1 MAEWKQTL
9 EPYIKVQERV
19 MTTALNPTVGED
31 LIVGVTFISDAGP
44 SNPTL
49 ITGQKEFLKT
59 YASSEV
65 TKDYL
70 AGIDSL
76 YSGEMPSGLAST
88 MWANA
93 YRLAGSTTLL
103 CVRASKGDNTYFTK
117 PLLETEGQSA
127 QKYVLKDGELLKSI
141 DGGFKL
147 SIDDSG
153 DESYHNSDGWSINVR
168 GVGIFGNR
176 VTDEGIAYDYYVP
189 DLMELVER
197 LNETSKFF
205 SPDYEFYKGVD
216 IQSGVAKTPAEAKSV
231 VFREVYLA
239 PNFLAG
245 DSRTENPADE
255 ESVDNDLWYLVTSE
269 IDSTESNINQKVVIL
284 NDRSNFE
291 PSEYLAIN
299 VYNSKNPLRVR
310 IRRFN
315 HDAVV
320 NKTLSNLDIA
330 SLERN
335 GDSPYTVLSNVLDT
349 YTNKGT
355 EEVSPETAY
364 RDFFEIAVFDPSI
377 NETVNFFNVGNI
389 PGRGDLEVSEVN
401 SLLNMV
407 SLNLPEDLHDLG
419 LEYYDYNRTMDKSAV
434 WRKIDSLDEDDT
446 VSGETLSD
454 VLQLYSVQNPMP
466 GMVKKVGTS
475 ESNYK
480 YYRYVVKSGLDQS
493 FVDLTIDPT
502 KCKVLNVSDSDLLK
516 AMDKIQENEVYVV
529 EGLCDLGNTDLAF
542 QNYLANMAKSEDG
555 NYFYPISS
563 INSTNYLTIGN
574 GATKLSA
581 ADSYKHYLS
590 APWDI
595 DTGTL
600 GIKFFAA
607 PSVLFWEGV
616 SRNYR
621 DGRPYASLFGQT
633 YGRVSYQRPVC
644 EFNKRQRELLLS
656 RKVNTVMWN
665 TNAQIWQM
673 NDNYTMQAENTI
685 MNDEG
690 NVRMGIHI
698 AKVQPHLLAQFIGKK
713 ITEKLCEDIRR
724 VEEYWINN
732 NIMNLDGNVPED
744 VQVFCSYDADLARQ
758 NKVRVVINVRFS
770 RALKYVTVV
779 DRYFD
784 TGMDIS
790 SAD

>member
-103 CVRASKGDNTYFTK
+103 CVRASKGDNTYFAK
-117 PLLETEGQSA
+117 PLEVADSD
-127 QKYVLKDGELLKSI
+127 QKYILKDGELLKSVT
-141 DGGFKL
+141 GFKIT
-147 SIDDSG
+147 IDTGG
-153 DESYHNSDGWSINVR
+153 DEGVADDDDGWSINVR

-176 VTDEGIAYDYYVP
+176 VTDNGIAYDYYVP

-205 SPDYEFYKGVD
+205 SPDYEFYKGAN
-216 IQSGVAKTPAEAKSV
+216 IQSEKTTVPSEAKSV

-239 PNFLAG
+239 PKFL
-245 DSRTENPADE
+245 EEVDE
-255 ESVDNDLWYLVTSE
+255 SDNALRYLVVTE
-269 IDSTESNINQKVVIL
+269 IDSTDANPDQSTIDL
-284 NDRSNFE
+284 NGISNFE
-291 PSEYLAIN
+291 PSEYLALN
-299 VYNSKNPLRVR
+299 VYNSKNPLKVR

-315 HDAVV
+315 HDAVT
-320 NKTLSNLDIA
+320 NKTLSSSDLA
-330 SLERN
+330 SLTKTGE
-335 GDSPYTVLSNVLDT
+335 SPYTVLTSVLDT
-349 YTNKGT
+349 FTNKGT
-355 EEVSPETAY
+355 EEVSPERAY

-377 NETVNFFNVGNI
+377 SETVSLFNVGNI
-389 PGRGDLEVSEVN
+389 PGRGDLEVSEIN
-401 SLLNMV
+401 DLLNMI
-407 SLNLPEDLHDLG
+407 SLNLPDDLHDLG
-419 LEYYDYNRTMDKSAV
+419 LEYYDYIKTENV
-434 WRKIDSLDEDDT
+434 WRRIDESEASSGT
-446 VSGETLSD
+446 VLENLYPNPEALSEIE
-454 VLQLYSVQNPMP
+454 NPRVDMI
-466 GMVKKVGTS
+466 VKVRTAADF
-475 ESNYK
+475 YYCK
-480 YYRYVVKSGLDQS
+480 YVKAGLSQS
-493 FVDLTIDPT
+493 FVDLTIDPAN
-502 KCKVLNVSDSDLLK
+502 CKILNVSDSDLLK

-529 EGLCDLGNTDLAF
+529 EGLSDLGNTDLAF

-621 DGRPYASLFGQT
+621 DGRPYASLFGQ
-633 YGRVSYQRPVC
+633 
-644 EFNKRQRELLLS
+644 
-656 RKVNTVMWN
+656 
-665 TNAQIWQM
+665 
-673 NDNYTMQAENTI
+673 
-685 MNDEG
+685 
-690 NVRMGIHI
+690 
-698 AKVQPHLLAQFIGKK
+698 
-713 ITEKLCEDIRR
+713 
-724 VEEYWINN
+724 
-732 NIMNLDGNVPED
+732 
-744 VQVFCSYDADLARQ
+744 
-758 NKVRVVINVRFS
+758 
-770 RALKYVTVV
+770 
-779 DRYFD
+779 
-784 TGMDIS
+784 
-790 SAD
+790 